1 MKKSVK
7 LAFFLLF
14 ISLFAVQTPL
24 GHAQSINPE
33 GVTLSASGVP
43 TMEFSQGA
51 NGSVE
56 AWVENNGTEAVD
68 VTLVSASFNWSG
80 LNVFNLTFSSAV
92 HVNSGDELLIGE
104 VNFSVPADAT
114 VGYHSYYLYIEFT
127 SQGEQYT
134 WQTEDKLIWV
144 EDYYKGQC
152 DQALSTAA
160 SKLVTAR
167 DAVNNA
173 QSTVQSI
180 ETTQSGEDAALL
192 AQAQSK
198 LEEAQTYLAQA
209 EDVFDNAS
217 THYSSQEFQTA
228 YTRLQECANLAD
240 SASASATEASNLAA
254 QIQQSQQQQQQQ
266 QEQMQQ
272 IILYSILIAIAA
284 ATIIILFL
292 IILKRRA

>member
-1 MKKSVK
+1 MKASVK

-14 ISLFAVQTPL
+14 VSLLAAQTPL
-24 GHAQSINPE
+24 SHAQSINPE
-33 GVTLSASGVP
+33 GITVSASSVS
-43 TMEFSQGA
+43 TMDFSQEA

-68 VTLVSASFNWSG
+68 VTAVSVYFNWSG
-80 LNVFNLTFSSAV
+80 LNVFNLTFDSAV
-92 HVNSGDELLIGE
+92 HINSGDDPLLVGN
-104 VNFSVPADAT
+104 VNFSVPVDAT
-114 VGYHSYYLYIEFT
+114 VGYHAYHLRINFT

-144 EDYYKGQC
+144 KDYYQGPC

-160 SKLVTAR
+160 SKLVAAR

-173 QSTVQSI
+173 QSTIQSI
-180 ETTQSGEDAALL
+180 ETPQSQEDTALL

-209 EDVFDNAS
+209 ENTFDNA
-217 THYSSQEFQTA
+217 TAQYYLQEFQTA

-240 SASASATEASNLAA
+240 SASASATEASNLAD
-254 QIQQSQQQQQQQ
+254 QIQQSMQQQQQQ
-266 QEQMQQ
+266 QEQTQQ
-272 IILYSILIAIAA
+272 LILYGIPIAA
-284 ATIIILFL
+284 AAIILFL